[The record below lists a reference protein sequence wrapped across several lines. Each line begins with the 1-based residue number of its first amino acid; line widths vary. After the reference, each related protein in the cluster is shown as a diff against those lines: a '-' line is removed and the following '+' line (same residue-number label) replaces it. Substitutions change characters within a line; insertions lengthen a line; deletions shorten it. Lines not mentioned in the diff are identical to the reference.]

1 MRSGLYRNPLRSGY
15 MSYRSRVMWYG
26 AAVAA
31 VASATALTYTLRTL
45 MGPSISL
52 LFFPAVII
60 TAVYGGYGPGLFA
73 AILSTAAL
81 AFFFFAPGFLFDV
94 GADDVIRL
102 AGFTAGGGGSPPHT
116 SPP

>member
-60 TAVYGGYGPGLFA
+60 TAVYGGYRPGLFA
-73 AILSTAAL
+73 TILSTPAL
-81 AFFFFAPGFLFDV
+81 AFFFFAPGVSFDV
-94 GADDVIRL
+94 RADDLI
-102 AGFTAGGGGSPPHT
+102 PP
-116 SPP
+116 SGVPAPPGVTPSISS